1 MRETYKLRFPRGEL
15 KRRIVY
21 LRLCEFLHQCSRCFS
36 CSLIVAMRFLRFTL
50 EGLGSG
56 PEDDLVDFYL
66 ARSLDGANDGAAIEL
81 AEVAI

>member
-1 MRETYKLRFPRGEL
+1 
-15 KRRIVY
+15 
-21 LRLCEFLHQCSRCFS
+21 
-36 CSLIVAMRFLRFTL
+36 MRFLRFTL